1 MSEEMSYRYMSQ
13 VPEDFKIDDNGAST
27 HDEMSND
34 QMYCQTEDF
43 YTPVIYFNLILQLTS
58 LLIYKSK

>member
-13 VPEDFKIDDNGAST
+13 VSDDFRTEENDTST

-34 QMYCQTEDF
+34 QTYCQVEDF
-43 YTPVIYFNLILQLTS
+43 YTPVINF
-58 LLIYKSK
+58 